1 MLTLLFTDCGE
12 LKGPDA
18 DVTAIRGD
26 DGTGDKYEDFPD
38 DENPEMDGSTILR
51 IATELKE
58 FGNKAFKGGDLE
70 LGLEKYTKGL
80 RYLDEYP
87 VLVETDPPE
96 LFKNI
101 QALRFVLLSNSALL
115 QNKQKLYR
123 EGEEAATKALLIPE
137 ITGTDKAKA
146 LFRRATAKAAL
157 KDDGGALEDLKEA
170 NKYAPGDAAVLKE
183 LGAAKERVQ
192 AKKDKE
198 SAAYKKFFG

>member
-1 MLTLLFTDCGE
+1 
-12 LKGPDA
+12 
-18 DVTAIRGD
+18 
-26 DGTGDKYEDFPD
+26 
-38 DENPEMDGSTILR
+38 MDGSTALR
-51 IATELKE
+51 ISTELKE

-80 RYLDEYP
+80 RYLAEYP
-87 VLVETDPPE
+87 VPVEGDPPE

-101 QALRFVLLSNSALL
+101 QALKFILLSNSALL

-123 EGEEAATKALLIPE
+123 EGEEAATKALQIPD
-137 ITGTDKAKA
+137 ISGTDKAKA

-157 KDDGGALEDLKEA
+157 KDDGGALDDLKEA

-183 LGAAKERVQ
+183 LAAAKERVQ

-198 SAAYKKFFG
+198 SAAYKRFFG